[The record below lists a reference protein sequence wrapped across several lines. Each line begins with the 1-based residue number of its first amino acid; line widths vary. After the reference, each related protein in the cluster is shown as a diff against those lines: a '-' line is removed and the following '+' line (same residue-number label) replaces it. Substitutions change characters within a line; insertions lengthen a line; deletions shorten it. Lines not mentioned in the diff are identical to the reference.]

1 MNKLKIGVIGIPGKW
16 STEVLADRLEERTGF
31 RAVID
36 MSQVE
41 LRLDTHQLMFQDLDL
56 MTLDGLIIKKISEV
70 YSPAT
75 EDRIHLL
82 SYAERA
88 GVRLFSPTASVG
100 NLVNRLSGTLAL
112 QQGNIPMPKTRI
124 TESPEQAFTTVRE
137 FGSAILKPLYS
148 TKARGMIMLTKD
160 DSDEFVRNALV
171 EYRHSQPIY
180 YIQQTVKL
188 DGRDLGM
195 VFVGGEYLCTYARVG
210 NKDSWNTT
218 INSGG
223 KYEMFEPDAELIE
236 LGRRAQ
242 SCYDLSFTTVD
253 IALTDQGPVVFEVS
267 AFGGFKGALEG
278 CDIDAASVYADYI
291 LQECVLQKRVL
302 QECISQE
309 GALQKKEIAS

>member
-1 MNKLKIGVIGIPGKW
+1 
-16 STEVLADRLEERTGF
+16 
-31 RAVID
+31 

-41 LRLDTHQLMFQDLDL
+41 LRLDTNQLMYQDLDL

-88 GVRLFSPTASVG
+88 GVKLFSPTASVG

-112 QQGNIPMPKTRI
+112 QQGNIPMPRTRI
-124 TESPEQAFTTVRE
+124 TENPEQAFATVRE

-160 DSDEFVRNALV
+160 DSDEFVRDALE
-171 EYRHSQPIY
+171 EYRQNQSIY

-223 KYEMFEPDAELIE
+223 KYEMFKPDAELIE

-291 LQECVLQKRVL
+291 LQECISQKGV
-302 QECISQE
+302 SQE
-309 GALQKKEIAS
+309 GALQKKEIAL

>member
-1 MNKLKIGVIGIPGKW
+1 MNKPKIGVIGIPGKW

-41 LRLDTHQLMFQDLDL
+41 LRLDTNQLMFQDLDL

-70 YSPAT
+70 YAPAT

-88 GVRLFSPTASVG
+88 GVKLFSPTQSVG

-124 TESPEQAFTTVRE
+124 TENPEQAFATVRE
-137 FGSAILKPLYS
+137 LGSAILKPLYS
-148 TKARGMIMLTKD
+148 TKARGMIMLTQD
-160 DSDEFVRNALV
+160 DSDEFVRNALE
-171 EYRHSQPIY
+171 EYRQSQSIY

-223 KYEMFEPDAELIE
+223 KYEKFEPDAELIE

-278 CDIDAASVYADYI
+278 CDIDAASVYADFVLQECI
-291 LQECVLQKRVL
+291 LQECVV
-302 QECISQE
+302 QE
-309 GALQKKEIAS
+309 GALQKKEMAS

>member
-1 MNKLKIGVIGIPGKW
+1 MNKLKIGVVGIPGKW

-36 MSQVE
+36 MSKVE
-41 LRLDTHQLMFQDLDL
+41 LRLDTNQLMYQDLDL
-56 MTLDGLIIKKISEV
+56 MTLDGLIIKKISEI

-88 GVRLFSPTASVG
+88 GVKLFSPTESVG

-124 TESPEQAFTTVRE
+124 TENPEQAFATVRE

-148 TKARGMIMLTKD
+148 TKARGMVMLTKE
-160 DSDEFVRNALV
+160 DSDEFVRNAL
-171 EYRHSQPIY
+171 EAYRQSQSIY

-195 VFVGGEYLCTYARVG
+195 VFIGGEYLCTYARVG

-218 INSGG
+218 IHSGG
-223 KYEMFEPDAELIE
+223 KYEKFEPDAALIE

-278 CDIDAASVYADYI
+278 CDIDAASAYAEYVV
-291 LQECVLQKRVL
+291 QECVLQD
-302 QECISQE
+302 
-309 GALQKKEIAS
+309 KEIA